1 MGWGVRVYRLPGS
14 ALRKSLLPLLVAGI
28 SGGAAW
34 PAAANRQIDERAG
47 TLEQVEQDA
56 QRARSYGELV
66 QVRLYGGSDFVIG
79 SDFGEFEATSYEPGG
94 RVKVTLP
101 VAENAAIR
109 MVVRGSTRLTDF
121 DDVSTDL
128 FGAPTTGDPFDNL
141 YSTSFELQGG
151 LRPGWSGLFSEE
163 ERWTLVGEGRA
174 RANWEDGASFG
185 SSITAGGAL
194 GVGYQIG
201 DWLEIMV
208 GAGASSRVV
217 DGGISFSP
225 VFEVDWRFAERWRLR
240 SRGVGVQ
247 LEYDIDD
254 ALTVFASAQRQSRS
268 YLTADRMALGGEG
281 RLRNRSLPV
290 SLGLRWDVSPHVE
303 VTLVG
308 GAMLRQEMRTQN
320 DHGDDVGHVRAGPAP
335 FVGITFELRPNAR
348 QPRAGARAAQR
359 AAGVGASSTS
369 ISTSR

>member
-1 MGWGVRVYRLPGS
+1 VVADRLVGS
-14 ALRKSLLPLLVAGI
+14 ALRRRSPLPLLALGVAL
-28 SGGAAW
+28 GAAG

-79 SDFGEFEATSYEPGG
+79 SNFGEFDMTSYEPGG

-109 MVVRGSTRLTDF
+109 MVVRGSALLTDF

-128 FGAPTTGDPFDNL
+128 FGTPTTGDPFGNL

-151 LRPGWSGLFSEE
+151 LRPGWSGLISED
-163 ERWTLVGEGRA
+163 ERWTLVAEGRA
-174 RANWEDGASFG
+174 RASWEDGASFG
-185 SSITAGGAL
+185 SAVSAGGAL

-201 DWLEIMV
+201 DWLEILV

-225 VFEVDWRFAERWRLR
+225 VFEIDWRFAERWRLR
-240 SRGVGVQ
+240 SRGLGAQ

-254 ALTVFASAQRQSRS
+254 TLTVFAAAQKQGRS
-268 YLTADRMALGGEG
+268 YLTADRAALGGEG
-281 RLRNRSLPV
+281 RLKNRSLPV
-290 SLGLRWDVSPHVE
+290 SLGLRWDVSPLVE

-308 GAMLRQEMRTQN
+308 GALLRQEMRTDD
-320 DHGDDVGHVRAGPAP
+320 DHGNDVGKVRASPSP
-335 FVGITFELRPNAR
+335 FVGITFELSPDGGRRPAS
-348 QPRAGARAAQR
+348 ARAPQR
-359 AAGVGASSTS
+359 AAGVGASSSS